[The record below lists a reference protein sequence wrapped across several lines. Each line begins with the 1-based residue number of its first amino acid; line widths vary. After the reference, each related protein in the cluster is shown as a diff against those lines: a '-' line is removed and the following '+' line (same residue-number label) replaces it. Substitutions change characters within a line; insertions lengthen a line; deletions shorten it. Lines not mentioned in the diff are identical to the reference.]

1 MLKEGLWGD
10 SPDFDGRPAFPSVNT
25 YLLLD
30 VTLQPNSHYPWEVYK
45 SNYATVSKLKIQQ
58 PVACNEAWFDRWRI
72 KIATQQVYVVLW

>member
-30 VTLQPNSHYPWEVYK
+30 ENLQPNSRYPWEVYK